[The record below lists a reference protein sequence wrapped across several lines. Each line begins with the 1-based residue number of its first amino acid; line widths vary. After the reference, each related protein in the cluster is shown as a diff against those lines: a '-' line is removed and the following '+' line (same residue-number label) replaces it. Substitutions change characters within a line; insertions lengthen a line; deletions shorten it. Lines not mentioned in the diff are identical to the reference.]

1 MPALEVL
8 EPVTLRIELGNLAVA
23 VAARYAV
30 DGAPTTEE
38 PFAGAT
44 A

>member
-1 MPALEVL
+1 ML
-8 EPVTLRIELGNLAVA
+8 EPLSLRAELGSLAIA